1 MFPASNMLPSFD
13 STGKGQFRLDT
24 NDRMRPALDRR
35 VSWFQP
41 GGGAL
46 ASAGNFRH
54 SPASDLSMHCLI
66 LIFVAFVLGCN
77 NFTDATQ
84 PAARRAPTTTAT
96 TATRPLLKP
105 IELHYGISLARLD
118 LHITVSREGVLR
130 SVRTDNKSYGS
141 NDVDP
146 KNERVEIRQGRL
158 TGEQMADLARLFAE
172 WDLLSSKPYGSVA
185 DGGDVSIRYGE
196 KTVSGGSEVPK
207 QVTDARIRLMEFGQS
222 MPVVKP

>member
-1 MFPASNMLPSFD
+1 
-13 STGKGQFRLDT
+13 
-24 NDRMRPALDRR
+24 
-35 VSWFQP
+35 
-41 GGGAL
+41 
-46 ASAGNFRH
+46 
-54 SPASDLSMHCLI
+54 MHCLI